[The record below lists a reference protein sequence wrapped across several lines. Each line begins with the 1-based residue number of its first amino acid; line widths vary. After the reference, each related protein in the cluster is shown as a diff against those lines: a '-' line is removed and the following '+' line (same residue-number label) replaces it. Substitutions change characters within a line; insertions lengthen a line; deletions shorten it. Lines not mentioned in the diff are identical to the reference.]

1 MPKREGDPMS
11 SLHLLALVLGVA
23 VCLQGAANGL
33 LGLRIGLP
41 LTLAINAGLVF
52 AGTLVWLFLSHA
64 GTAATERSGAP
75 WIYYGGGLCGLVILS
90 CAAIAFPRLGASTT
104 TVLAVASQL
113 VTALAL
119 DRFGLA
125 GDPIPLTGVRVLGL
139 ALVGTGVTLVLGMG
153 GPATR

>member
-1 MPKREGDPMS
+1 MS

-41 LTLAINAGLVF
+41 LTLSINAGVVF

-64 GTAATERSGAP
+64 GAAGASDRPGAP
-75 WIYYGGGLCGLVILS
+75 WIYYGGGVCGLLILS

-119 DRFGLA
+119 DRFGLT
-125 GDPIPLTGVRVLGL
+125 GEPIPLTGVRVLGL
-139 ALVGTGVTLVLGMG
+139 ALVGTGVTLVLGVG
-153 GPATR
+153 GPAPR